1 VTRLALVTGATGLV
15 GSHLVERLARDGWT
29 VRAMVRDP
37 AGARWLEPLGA
48 AEIVPGD
55 VLDAAAVGR
64 AAAGAT
70 AIFHTAAAI
79 SPKAGWEAFRST
91 NIDGTN
97 AIIDAT
103 RASGARLLHLSSVAV
118 YGRAR
123 WGTEPTHEDL
133 PLPPLPEHAYYA
145 RSKRES
151 EQLVMDAQA
160 RGEIWAAAVRP
171 NWIYGERDRQFIPRA
186 LKMFALPVVPLI
198 EGGHSILSMVHAGNV
213 ADAAVRAVGVDAAA
227 GRVYNTTNDF
237 AVSVA
242 DFIRLGAEGLER
254 RVRTVS
260 VPLWAAEGAMNLVKA
275 SVRLAKGR
283 EMSGHASGIVPALSR
298 DNPFTSDRARR
309 ELGWD
314 PPYDPETAIP
324 AAFRWQRTRRS
335 GRAASPAS

>member
-15 GSHLVERLARDGWT
+15 GSHLVERLAQDGWT

-37 AGARWLEPLGA
+37 AAARWLEPLGA
-48 AEIVPGD
+48 AEITRGD
-55 VLDAAAVGR
+55 VLDPESVGR
-64 AAAGAT
+64 AAAGTT

-97 AIIDAT
+97 AIIAAA
-103 RASGARLLHLSSVAV
+103 RNSGARLLHLSSVAV

-123 WGTEPTHEDL
+123 WGTERTHEDI

-151 EQLVMDAQA
+151 EELVLGAHA
-160 RGEIWAAAVRP
+160 RNEIWAAAVRP
-171 NWIYGERDRQFIPRA
+171 NWIYGQRDRQFIPRA
-186 LKMFALPVVPLI
+186 LKLFDLPLVPLI

-213 ADAAVRAVGVDAAA
+213 ADAAVRAVCTDAAG
-227 GRVYNTTNDF
+227 GRAYNTTNDF
-237 AVSVA
+237 PVSVA

-275 SVRLAKGR
+275 AVRLAKGQ

-298 DNPFTSDRARR
+298 DNPFSSERARR

-314 PPYDPETAIP
+314 PPFQPEQSIP
-324 AAFRWQRTRRS
+324 AAFRWQREHRP
-335 GRAASPAS
+335 AA

>member
-15 GSHLVERLARDGWT
+15 GSHIVERLARDGWT

-37 AGARWLEPLGA
+37 AGGRWLEPLGA

-55 VLDAAAVGR
+55 VLDAPAVRR
-64 AAAGAT
+64 AAAGAA

-79 SPKAGWEAFRST
+79 SPRAGWEAFRST
-91 NIDGTN
+91 NIEGTN
-97 AIIDAT
+97 AVIGAA
-103 RASGARLLHLSSVAV
+103 RERGARLLHLSSVAV

-123 WGTEPTHEDL
+123 WGTERTHEDI

-151 EQLVMDAQA
+151 ERLVMDAHG

-186 LKMFALPVVPLI
+186 LKLFDLPIVPLI

-213 ADAAVRAVGVDAAA
+213 ADAAVRAVCTDLAA
-227 GRVYNTTNDF
+227 GRAYNTTNDYP
-237 AVSVA
+237 VSVA
-242 DFIRLGAEGLER
+242 DFIRLGAEGLGR
-254 RVRTVS
+254 RVRTVN

-275 SVRLAKGR
+275 AVRVTKGH

-298 DNPFTSDRARR
+298 DNPFSSDRARR

-314 PPYDPETAIP
+314 PPYRPEQAIP
-324 AAFRWQRTRRS
+324 AAFRWQREQQ
-335 GRAASPAS
+335 AA

>member
-1 VTRLALVTGATGLV
+1 MTRLALVTGATGLV

-37 AGARWLEPLGA
+37 ARAHWLESLGA
-48 AEIVPGD
+48 TEIVPGD
-55 VLDAAAVGR
+55 VLDAPVVRR
-64 AAAGAT
+64 AAAGAA

-97 AIIDAT
+97 AIIAAA
-103 RASGARLLHLSSVAV
+103 RESGARLLHLSSVAV

-123 WGTEPTHEDL
+123 WGTDPTHEDL
-133 PLPPLPEHAYYA
+133 PLPSLPEHAYYA

-151 EQLVMDAQA
+151 EQLVMDAHA
-160 RGEIWAAAVRP
+160 RGEIWATAVRP

-186 LKMFALPVVPLI
+186 LKLFALPVVPLI
-198 EGGHSILSMVHAGNV
+198 EGGRSILSMVHAGNV
-213 ADAAVRAVGVDAAA
+213 ADAAVRAVCLDAAG

-237 AVSVA
+237 PVSVA
-242 DFIRLGAEGLER
+242 DFIRLGAQGLGR

-260 VPLWAAEGAMNLVKA
+260 VPLWTAEGAMNLVKA
-275 SVRLAKGR
+275 SVRLAKGK

-298 DNPFTSDRARR
+298 DNPFTSERARR

-314 PPYDPETAIP
+314 PPHRPEDAIP
-324 AAFRWQRTRRS
+324 AAFRWQRAHRGS
-335 GRAASPAS
+335 A

>member
-1 VTRLALVTGATGLV
+1 MTRVALVTGATGLV

-37 AGARWLEPLGA
+37 AGAAWLGPLGA
-48 AEIVPGD
+48 SDIVRGD
-55 VLDAAAVGR
+55 VLDAAAVR
-64 AAAGAT
+64 QAATGT
-70 AIFHTAAAI
+70 SAIFHTAAAI

-97 AIIDAT
+97 AIIGAA
-103 RASGARLLHLSSVAV
+103 RESGARLLHLSSVAV

-123 WGTEPTHEDL
+123 WGNERTHEDI

-151 EQLVMDAQA
+151 EQLVMDAHE
-160 RGEIWAAAVRP
+160 RGEIWATAVRP

-186 LKMFALPVVPLI
+186 LKLFALPLVPLI

-213 ADAAVRAVGVDAAA
+213 ADAAVRAVCTDAAG
-227 GRVYNTTNDF
+227 GRAYNTTNDHP
-237 AVSVA
+237 VSVA
-242 DFIRLGAEGLER
+242 DFIRLGAQGLGR

-260 VPLWAAEGAMNLVKA
+260 VPLWAAEAAMNLVKA
-275 SVRLAKGR
+275 GVRVAKGH

-314 PPYDPETAIP
+314 PPFHPEEALP
-324 AAFRWQRTRRS
+324 AAFRWQREHR
-335 GRAASPAS
+335 GAA

>member
-1 VTRLALVTGATGLV
+1 MSRLALVTGATGLV
-15 GSHLVERLARDGWT
+15 GSHIVQRLAQDGWT

-37 AGARWLEPLGA
+37 AAAGWLEALGA
-48 AEIVPGD
+48 SELVRGD
-55 VLDAAAVGR
+55 VLDAPAVAR
-64 AAAGAT
+64 AASKTT

-97 AIIDAT
+97 AIIAAT

-118 YGRAR
+118 YGRSR
-123 WGTEPTHEDL
+123 WGTERTHEDV
-133 PLPPLPEHAYYA
+133 PLPPLSEHAYYA

-151 EQLVMDAQA
+151 EELVLGAHR

-186 LKMFALPVVPLI
+186 LKLFDLPLVPLI

-213 ADAAVRAVGVDAAA
+213 ADAAVRAIRTEAA
-227 GRVYNTTNDF
+227 GGRAYNTTNDF
-237 AVSVA
+237 NVSVA
-242 DFIRLGAEGLER
+242 DFIRLGAEGLGR

-260 VPLWAAEGAMNLVKA
+260 VPLWAAEGAMGVVKGA
-275 SVRLAKGR
+275 VRLAKGK

-298 DNPFTSDRARR
+298 DNPFTSERARR

-314 PPYDPETAIP
+314 PPFHPEQALP
-324 AAFRWQRTRRS
+324 AAFRWQRDHRR
-335 GRAASPAS
+335 AS

>member
-1 VTRLALVTGATGLV
+1 MTRLALVTGATGLV
-15 GSHLVERLARDGWT
+15 GSHIVERLARDGWT

-37 AGARWLEPLGA
+37 AAAAWLGPLGG
-48 AEIVPGD
+48 AEIVRGD
-55 VLDAAAVGR
+55 VLDAAAVR
-64 AAAGAT
+64 QAAAGT
-70 AIFHTAAAI
+70 DAIFHTAAAI

-91 NIDGTN
+91 NVDGTN
-97 AIIDAT
+97 AIIA
-103 RASGARLLHLSSVAV
+103 AAQESGARLLHLSSVAV

-123 WGTEPTHEDL
+123 WGTERTHEDI

-151 EQLVMDAQA
+151 EQLVMDAHA

-186 LKMFALPVVPLI
+186 LKLFDLPVVPLI

-213 ADAAVRAVGVDAAA
+213 ADAAVRAVSIDAAG
-227 GRVYNTTNDF
+227 GRAYNTTNDHP
-237 AVSVA
+237 VSVA
-242 DFIRLGAEGLER
+242 DFVRLGAQGLGR
-254 RVRTVS
+254 RVRTMN
-260 VPLWAAEGAMNLVKA
+260 VPLWLADAGMGLVKGA
-275 SVRLAKGR
+275 VRLARGE

-314 PPYDPETAIP
+314 PPFAPEESIP
-324 AAFRWQRTRRS
+324 AAFRWQREH
-335 GRAASPAS
+335 GRAA

>member
-1 VTRLALVTGATGLV
+1 MSRQALVTGATGLV

-37 AGARWLEPLGA
+37 AAARWLEPLGA
-48 AEIVPGD
+48 SELVRGD
-55 VLDAAAVGR
+55 VLDAPAVAR
-64 AAAGAT
+64 AAAGCT

-97 AIIDAT
+97 AVIGAT

-123 WGTEPTHEDL
+123 WGTDKTHEDI
-133 PLPPLPEHAYYA
+133 PLPPLSEHAYYA

-151 EQLVMDAQA
+151 EELVLGAHR
-160 RGEIWAAAVRP
+160 RGEIWATAVRP

-186 LKMFALPVVPLI
+186 LKLFDLPLVPLI

-213 ADAAVRAVGVDAAA
+213 ADAAVRAVCTEIA
-227 GRVYNTTNDF
+227 GGRAYNTTNDHD
-237 AVSVA
+237 VSVS
-242 DFIRLGAEGLER
+242 DFIRLGAEGLGR
-254 RVRTVS
+254 RVRTVN
-260 VPLWAAEGAMNLVKA
+260 VPLWAAEGAMGLVKGA
-275 SVRLAKGR
+275 VRLARGK

-298 DNPFTSDRARR
+298 DNPFTSERARR
-309 ELGWD
+309 ELGWE
-314 PPYDPETAIP
+314 PPYLPEESIP
-324 AAFRWQRTRRS
+324 AAFRWQRE
-335 GRAASPAS
+335 RAKAT